1 MKLKPMSILAG
12 VLVAVTLVA
21 TTPLAA
27 FAQNSTP
34 NSPQQSPQTQE
45 SPQTRPTRPRIV
57 LSEEQQ
63 KKFQQ
68 IQASAIGQIEA
79 VLTPQQK
86 TQFAEG
92 RETGRGLDA
101 IQNLSDDQK
110 GKIVGILQNL
120 NEQIG
125 NLLTP
130 EQKRTIEQSQSN
142 QR

>member
-1 MKLKPMSILAG
+1 MSILAG
-12 VLVAVTLVA
+12 MLVAATLA

-27 FAQNSTP
+27 SAQNTTPTSTP
-34 NSPQQSPQTQE
+34 PSPQTQQSPQTK
-45 SPQTRPTRPRIV
+45 PARPRIV

-92 RETGRGLDA
+92 RESGRGLDA
-101 IQNLSDDQK
+101 IQNLSEDQK
-110 GKIVGILQNL
+110 GKIVRVLQSL

-142 QR
+142 SQ